1 MPTLLL
7 KLKNVPDDEHE
18 EICVLLEENQIAYY
32 ETTVGFWGV
41 GMAGIW
47 LRDEGQLEQA
57 QSLLQTYMQQRQVSA
72 RENYEQ
78 ALSEG
83 TARTLF
89 STFKQQP
96 VTFVLYLLAIGI
108 VAALTTLP
116 FLGLL

>member
-1 MPTLLL
+1 MAVLLL

-18 EICVLLEENQIAYY
+18 EVCALLEEHEIAYY
-32 ETTVGFWGV
+32 ETNVGFWGV

-47 LRDEGQLEQA
+47 LHDHTQLELA
-57 QSLLQTYMQQRQVSA
+57 QGVLQTYMQQRQVSA
-72 RENYEQ
+72 KEACEQ
-78 ALSEG
+78 AINEG

-89 STFKQQP
+89 STFRQQP
-96 VTFVLYLLAIGI
+96 VTFVLYLLAIAG